1 MTEQMKKRAA
11 LAVAIAAAAL
21 FAAGC
26 GKGYMT
32 PYQIQYGD
40 VEGYI
45 YADSYNSGLA
55 ARPALRAAG
64 RAVPDGQIPVAGAQ
78 VSLTA
83 KDFTP
88 AQAPL
93 PVQTDGDGK
102 FIFSDIEAGA
112 YTLKAIKD
120 GMADIE
126 FDMTVVADTT
136 NVVNDAAGDD
146 QMSMTPTDKGTLT
159 VTAVADC
166 QVSIPVE
173 GDIYVG
179 GLLTTYKTPVAVIN
193 DIAPG
198 LREILVRAD
207 GYQVPAAKN
216 VTITSGGQQSVD
228 FTLVPSG
235 GNMKPLATISSPAD
249 GAEVY
254 LGNIVTFTGVGAD
267 CEEGNLAGASLVWTS
282 DLDGPIGT
290 GNLVTSNTLS
300 EGTHVITLEV
310 SDEDGL
316 NDTDTITL
324 VVNPAQSSAP
334 VATIVSPVNGYAFAT
349 GAVVTFIGTGLDA
362 QDGVLTGA
370 SLSWHSSEDGDLGTG
385 TYLTKTNLSENEHV
399 ITLTVTDSDDE
410 IDTATVTITVGESE
424 AENQPPVVAIASP
437 VSGSSVASG
446 TLLFFA
452 GGAVDP
458 EDGAITGAGLVW
470 TSDIDGPIGTGAYFT
485 KNNLTAGLHTI
496 TLSVEDSQGEEASD
510 SVTIEITE

>member
-1 MTEQMKKRAA
+1 MKKRAA

-26 GKGYMT
+26 GNGYMT
-32 PYQIQYGD
+32 PYVIQYGD

-64 RAVPDGQIPVAGAQ
+64 RAVPDGQVPVSGAQ

-83 KDFTP
+83 KGFTP
-88 AQAPL
+88 AQAPV

-102 FIFSDIEAGA
+102 FVFSDVEAGL
-112 YTLKAIKD
+112 YTLKAVKN
-120 GMADIE
+120 GMAHIE
-126 FDMTVVADTT
+126 FDVTVVAHTT
-136 NVVNDAAGDD
+136 NVVNDSAGDN
-146 QMSMTPTDKGTLT
+146 QMSMTPTDTGTLT

-173 GDIYVG
+173 GDVYVG

-216 VTITSGGQQSVD
+216 VTIASGAQQRVD
-228 FTLVPSG
+228 FILVPSG
-235 GNMKPLATISSPAD
+235 GNMKPLATISTPAN
-249 GAEVY
+249 GANVY
-254 LGNIVTFTGVGAD
+254 QGNIVTFTGVGVD
-267 CEEGNLAGASLVWTS
+267 CEDGNLSGASLVWTS
-282 DLDGPIGT
+282 DIDGQIGT
-290 GNLVTSNTLS
+290 GALVTSNTLS
-300 EGTHVITLEV
+300 LGTHAITLEV
-310 SDEDGL
+310 SDEEGL
-316 NDTDTITL
+316 KDTDTITL
-324 VVNPAQSSAP
+324 VVNPAQATAP
-334 VATIVSPVNGYAFAT
+334 VATIISPINGYAFAV

-362 QDGVLTGA
+362 QDGVLTGT
-370 SLSWHSSEDGDLGTG
+370 SLRWHSNKDGNLGTG
-385 TYLTKTNLSENEHV
+385 TYLTKSNLSENVHI
-399 ITLTVTDSDDE
+399 ITLTATDSNNE
-410 IDTATVTITVGESE
+410 SDTATVTITVGETE

-446 TLLFFA
+446 SMVFFA

-470 TSDIDGPIGTGAYFT
+470 TSDIDGALETGAYFT
-485 KNNLTAGLHTI
+485 KNNLTPGLHTI
-496 TLSVEDSQGEEASD
+496 TLSVEDSQGEEGSD
-510 SVTIEITE
+510 SVTIEIRE